1 MKAIKFTSLL
11 IVALAL
17 TIGATGCK
25 KKPTGI
31 TPIPGT
37 GYKVTDTGMKGIGDG
52 GAVGNPG
59 DTLGGGALPA
69 DLAGDLSNFN
79 QDRATLAVNVVHFD
93 YDSSVVKS
101 SEKGNVEAV
110 AAYMKSAPANV
121 ALLIE
126 GHCDERGT
134 EEYNRSLGERRALAL
149 REALVADG
157 VDSQKVTTR
166 SFGKDRPVDTSNTE
180 AGMAKNRRGE
190 FVVLHPK

>member
-37 GYKVTDTGMKGIGDG
+37 GYKVTDTGMKGIEG
-52 GAVGNPG
+52 GGTIGNPPEI
-59 DTLGGGALPA
+59 GGGALPTE
-69 DLAGDLSNFN
+69 LSDLSKFD
-79 QDRATLAVNVVHFD
+79 QDRAPLAVHTVHFD

>member
-25 KKPTGI
+25 HKPVDV
-31 TPIPGT
+31 TPIPGR
-37 GYKVTDTGMKGIGDG
+37 GSR
-52 GAVGNPG
+52 PG
-59 DTLGGGALPA
+59 DTAMNPIDPGASYKPST
-69 DLAGDLSNFN
+69 DDIGTTPLSSINPDNYN
-79 QDRATLAVNVVHFD
+79 QDRATFAADTVHFD
-93 YDSSVVKS
+93 YDSSVVKG
-101 SEKGNVEAV
+101 SEKGHVDAV
-110 AAYMKSAPANV
+110 AAYMKSAPAGV

-134 EEYNRSLGERRALAL
+134 EEYNRSLGERRAQAL
-149 REALVADG
+149 REALTSMG

-166 SFGKDRPVDTSNTE
+166 SFGKDKPVDTSNTE

>member
-11 IVALAL
+11 IVTLAL
-17 TIGATGCK
+17 TLGASGCK
-25 KKPTGI
+25 KKPVGVTDIPGRGSRPVDAGMTGI
-31 TPIPGT
+31 GQGGTIGSTEGVPI
-37 GYKVTDTGMKGIGDG
+37 
-52 GAVGNPG
+52 
-59 DTLGGGALPA
+59 GGGPQSSINP
-69 DLAGDLSNFN
+69 DDFN
-79 QDRATLAVNVVHFD
+79 QDRTTCAAYTVHFD

-101 SEKGNVEAV
+101 SEKSNVEAV
-110 AAYMKSAPANV
+110 AAYMKSAPAGV

-134 EEYNRSLGERRALAL
+134 EEYNRSLGVRRALAV

-157 VDSQKVTTR
+157 VDAQKVTTV

-180 AGMAKNRRGE
+180 SGMAKNRRGE